1 MIMWGYESSWTFVSW
16 KDIQVNGFA
25 FKMGVLEQNSII
37 NRQVN
42 DWLTRFKGQL
52 STLNVAVPQD
62 SALPE

>member
-1 MIMWGYESSWTFVSW
+1 
-16 KDIQVNGFA
+16 
-25 FKMGVLEQNSII
+25 MGVLEQNSII

>member
-1 MIMWGYESSWTFVSW
+1 MIMWGYESGWTFVSW

-25 FKMGVLEQNSII
+25 FKMAVLEQNSII

-52 STLNVAVPQD
+52 STPNVARPQD